1 MPDLQLYTLKSSV
14 DGGHGLFAQA
24 TIKAGARIIQ
34 EQPVLML
41 SKEEIKTRSE
51 EKWVMTEM
59 GQLPTEAQ
67 SEIMGLYHNP
77 KKLQDFKSYHHQK
90 CPGTDWDAGLVL
102 AKFYTNA
109 ASISGGLKVGLF
121 TTFCR
126 MNHSCM
132 PNTCWVY
139 DEVTGMEVYAVRDIR
154 EGEEITDS
162 YTEVARSRE
171 ARAKELANW
180 GFRCQC
186 TACEGPEAEVI
197 DVRRR
202 RVAQIRELLELYN
215 RKDEKPVFSE
225 VPKTDLEALKLAEE
239 SVSLLSLENLVEE
252 LGAAHGWCAKF
263 ARRAGLKDVKE
274 FHEEK
279 EYQILVLTTGESE
292 C

>member
-1 MPDLQLYTLKSSV
+1 MPESQLYTLKRSP
-14 DGGHGLFAQA
+14 DGGHGLFARVA
-24 TIKAGARIIQ
+24 IKTGTRIIQ

-41 SKEEIKTRSE
+41 SKEEVQTQSE
-51 EKWVMTEM
+51 EKWVITKM
-59 GQLPTEAQ
+59 GHLTVEAQ
-67 SEIMGLYHNP
+67 NEIMELYHNP
-77 KKLQDFKSYHHQK
+77 KKLQDFKSYHNQK

-126 MNHSCM
+126 MNHSCV

-139 DEVTGMEVYAVRDIR
+139 DEVTGMEVYAVRDIT

-162 YTEVARSRE
+162 YTEVACSRE
-171 ARAKELANW
+171 SRAKELANW
-180 GFRCQC
+180 GFRCAC

-197 DVRRR
+197 DIRRR
-202 RVAQIRELLELYN
+202 RVAQIRELLELYS

-263 ARRAGLKDVKE
+263 ARRAGLRDVKD
-274 FHEEK
+274 FHEDK
-279 EYQILVLTTGESE
+279 EYQILVLTTGDIE
-292 C
+292 